1 MSEPYKAL
9 IVDDEPII
17 LESLGVAIP
26 WDEWNVEIV
35 GGARNGFEALELI
48 RAHRPQLILTDVRM
62 PGMNGIDLM
71 REAAAFYEEG
81 DAPSFIVLSGYA
93 EFDYARQ
100 AIQCGARD
108 YLLKPI
114 DHEELGRLV
123 ATLVEELDRS
133 RFRLQRDRM
142 LKRRLDELSQIARE
156 HLIALRLHGETAV
169 PPALVDVPELDD
181 SYRLY
186 LVAMDN
192 HARMR
197 KEWSPKDRRLWYY
210 AVDNVLR
217 EWTRDNGGL
226 VAFCHQE
233 GEWVA
238 LFPGDSPEDAAA
250 RGREMIGK
258 LDRLLHIS
266 CSVGIS
272 APHATIGRLPDAY
285 RSARRAMMERLYH
298 GRKQVLLDREAEP
311 GGDRARGHIPRPE
324 GHAKPVLAPPV
335 PESAPNTPDTPIA
348 PAAPVAPAAP
358 DARTGKAYPH
368 HLEKRLLR
376 ALQTLDTQALEE
388 TLAALSAGL
397 RAGPSAESV
406 NRILREMSIVVS
418 RYAEEV
424 LGLEE
429 EDDGRPDLTELVE
442 ECDTLEEK
450 VEAIRVFALAK
461 CRQWTESAPSRERER
476 ERLIAGAIRY
486 MQEHYQRD
494 LGLEEVSDAVGL
506 SYSHFSVLFK
516 EKTGLTFL
524 EYLTRLRMEKACDL
538 LRNTRMKVY
547 QIAPMVGYHE
557 PKYFMQV
564 FKRTVGMTP
573 SEFRER
579 HRR

>member
-1 MSEPYKAL
+1 MSEPYRAL

-17 LESLGVAIP
+17 IESLGVAIP

-71 REAAAFYEEG
+71 REAAPCYAEG
-81 DAPSFIVLSGYA
+81 EHPAFIVLSGYA

-100 AIQCGARD
+100 AIQCGARG

-123 ATLVEELDRS
+123 ASLVEELDRA
-133 RFRLQRDRM
+133 RFRRQRDSV

-156 HLIALRLHGETAV
+156 HLIALRIHGEMSG
-169 PPALVDVPELDD
+169 PPAPVDVPELDE

-217 EWTRDNGGL
+217 EWTRDNGGF
-226 VAFCHQE
+226 VAFSHQE

-238 LFPGDSPEDAAA
+238 LFPGDDPETAAA
-250 RGREMIGK
+250 RGRDMIDK
-258 LDRLLHIS
+258 LDRLLHLS

-298 GRKQVLLDREAEP
+298 GRKQVLLDREGTQDEP
-311 GGDRARGHIPRPE
+311 GR
-324 GHAKPVLAPPV
+324 
-335 PESAPNTPDTPIA
+335 
-348 PAAPVAPAAP
+348 P
-358 DARTGKAYPH
+358 DAVAVRVGKAYPH
-368 HLEKRLLR
+368 HLEKRLLHG
-376 ALQTLDTQALEE
+376 LQTLDMKALDEA
-388 TLAALSAGL
+388 LAALSAEL
-397 RAGPSAESV
+397 RASPSAETV
-406 NRILREMSIVVS
+406 NRVLRELSIVVS

-424 LGLEE
+424 LGLG
-429 EDDGRPDLTELVE
+429 EDAAWPDLTERVE

-450 VEAIRVFALAK
+450 VETIRAYVTAK
-461 CRQWTESAPSRERER
+461 CREWTESAPSREREH

-486 MQEHYQRD
+486 MQEHYRRD

-506 SYSHFSVLFK
+506 SYSHFSMLFR
-516 EKTGLTFL
+516 EKTGMTFL

-547 QIAPMVGYHE
+547 QIAPMVGYQE

-573 SEFRER
+573 SEYRAQHPR
-579 HRR
+579 